1 MIVFSVVDDY
11 GMIVVVMIVVFSG
24 DDNYDA
30 GDVGW

>member
-30 GDVGW
+30 GDVG